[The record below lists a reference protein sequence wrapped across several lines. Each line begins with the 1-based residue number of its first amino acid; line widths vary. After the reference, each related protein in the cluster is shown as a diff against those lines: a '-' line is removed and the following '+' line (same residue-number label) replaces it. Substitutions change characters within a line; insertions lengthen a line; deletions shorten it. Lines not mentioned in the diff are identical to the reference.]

1 MNDSVIAAAT
11 TAIVVSLII
20 TVGLYVWTS
29 LALQAVFR
37 KTGEQGWKAWVPVYN
52 TVILLQLGGQSGW
65 WMLCALVPGVSIVL
79 YVMLIIAC
87 HRINQGFGYG
97 AGMTV
102 LAALLLPVWA
112 SVVGWSSNRWVGV
125 ARSSGH
131 GPVRTGSA
139 AATDEAALGWLAQ
152 STPSYSP
159 APSYTPPPAYSP
171 APSYPPEPAPPTA
184 AMPRPAAPAA
194 TAAPGAAAAVPPI
207 PPMPPLPRPAAGGY
221 EPAPASGADGYRPAP
236 ASADEGYEPTPA
248 APAEVPMSAAG
259 GAPASPAEAV
269 PSAGEH
275 GAFAEPAPAEPAE
288 PAEAPLSRL
297 PIEISPTGY
306 VPFDEEDVD
315 DDSAGL
321 VVDSVATSSV
331 PPVAPRRAGFT
342 AAPATPHPATTP
354 SPWAPPAATRPP
366 LLSPEPHGAFS
377 DTSGEVSAVAGAPAL
392 GGPMSARSSVSAQ
405 RRANEIP
412 DADDL
417 FDETVIAS
425 RKRTPWTLVPPLG
438 APIAITHDVVIVGR
452 RPSVDP
458 ENPDAQRVSIA
469 DETRTMSKTHARLEL
484 RDGTWVITDLDSTN
498 GVALIDVDGGEIEAA
513 PGRPLPVIERFLLG
527 DAELRLLR
535 DGD

>member
-159 APSYTPPPAYSP
+159 SYSPPSYGP

-184 AMPRPAAPAA
+184 AMPRPAPAA
-194 TAAPGAAAAVPPI
+194 PVAPPI
-207 PPMPPLPRPAAGGY
+207 HPLPPLPNPAAGGGH
-221 EPAPASGADGYRPAP
+221 ETAPSSGAERQEPPLPPAADAPP
-236 ASADEGYEPTPA
+236 AAGVALTPGLSPGSSADEPGPFAESAPVEPA
-248 APAEVPMSAAG
+248 AV
-259 GAPASPAEAV
+259 
-269 PSAGEH
+269 
-275 GAFAEPAPAEPAE
+275 AEP
-288 PAEAPLSRL
+288 PLSRL
-297 PIEISPTGY
+297 PLEISPTGY

-315 DDSAGL
+315 DDSGGIIA
-321 VVDSVATSSV
+321 DSLATSSV
-331 PPVAPRRAGFT
+331 WPDVPRRTRRAGFS
-342 AAPATPHPATTP
+342 APPATPHPAAAP

-366 LLSPEPHGAFS
+366 LLSPEPNGAFS

-392 GGPMSARSSVSAQ
+392 GSPMSARSSVSAR

-535 DGD
+535 DGE